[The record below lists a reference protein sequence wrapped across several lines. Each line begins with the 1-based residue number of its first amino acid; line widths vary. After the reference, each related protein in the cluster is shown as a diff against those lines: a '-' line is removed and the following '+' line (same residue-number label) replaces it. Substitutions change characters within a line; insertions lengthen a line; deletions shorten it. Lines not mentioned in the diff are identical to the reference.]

1 MIDYLSATTSFEGK
15 DINFVA
21 HSLTLEAQYASGWK
35 KYYLQGCERLTV
47 WLHPGFQMLRLEG
60 SISYFWQG
68 HNFSF
73 SRKDLE
79 TAISQINRIL
89 GVPLWEASLNAF
101 EFGNIMEVQMK
112 PKEYI
117 QHHAAAPKEHLILN
131 EKPKDKGSFRWW
143 EDKQTKLKMYD
154 AKKNLLF
161 KQGEDRR
168 QIIKDSGWQES
179 GEYLKFEAHY
189 LKPEYL
195 NSGRAVM
202 LWHLC
207 NTDWQE
213 ILKNNLY
220 SQYKRL
226 LPMKGI
232 ITPKEKKDLSTAD
245 ILLLAMVEDSI
256 NEGRTLDELRK
267 MLYNRVNSY
276 PDEVLSKSDK
286 DLRKAQIR
294 KLLSKV
300 QEAPESIY
308 DLSHQLKEALEAEK

>member
-1 MIDYLSATTSFEGK
+1 
-15 DINFVA
+15 
-21 HSLTLEAQYASGWK
+21 
-35 KYYLQGCERLTV
+35 
-47 WLHPGFQMLRLEG
+47 
-60 SISYFWQG
+60 
-68 HNFSF
+68 
-73 SRKDLE
+73 
-79 TAISQINRIL
+79 
-89 GVPLWEASLNAF
+89 
-101 EFGNIMEVQMK
+101 
-112 PKEYI
+112 
-117 QHHAAAPKEHLILN
+117 
-131 EKPKDKGSFRWW
+131 
-143 EDKQTKLKMYD
+143 
-154 AKKNLLF
+154 
-161 KQGEDRR
+161 
-168 QIIKDSGWQES
+168 
-179 GEYLKFEAHY
+179 
-189 LKPEYL
+189 
-195 NSGRAVM
+195 M